1 MERARFDGLH
11 SCCFT
16 GHRPPFLPDGGD
28 ETRPGMLRLKALLDR
43 TVLEAAASGVRTFLA
58 GGAPGFDTIA
68 AEAVLALKADF
79 PDVRLLLAL
88 PSHTQSDEYPDALK
102 TRYERILSQASAAY
116 YASEISN
123 APAAMRRRNRFLVD
137 HSDCCIAYLTQR
149 GSGTSYT
156 VDYAK
161 KRGRYVVN
169 LAGAGMEE

>member
-16 GHRPPFLPDGGD
+16 GHRPPYLPDGGD
-28 ETRPGMLRLKALLDR
+28 EEKAGMHRLKSLLDR
-43 TVLEAAASGVRTFLA
+43 TVLEAAASGVRTFLT

-68 AEAVLALKADF
+68 AESVLALKADF

-88 PSHTQSDEYPDALK
+88 PSHTQADEYPDALK
-102 TRYERILSQASAAY
+102 ARYERILREASAAY
-116 YASEISN
+116 YASETSN

-137 HSDCCIAYLTQR
+137 HSDCCIAYFTQR

-156 VDYAK
+156 VNYAK

-169 LAGAGMEE
+169 LAGAGVED